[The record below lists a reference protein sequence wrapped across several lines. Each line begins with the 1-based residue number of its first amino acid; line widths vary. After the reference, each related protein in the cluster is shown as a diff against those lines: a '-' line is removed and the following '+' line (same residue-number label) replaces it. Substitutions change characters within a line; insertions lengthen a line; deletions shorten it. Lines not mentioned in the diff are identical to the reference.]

1 MKTLAEELMAIGLAG
16 IQQIPTDQPPL
27 SEEDVDNYAE
37 EYAETL
43 RKAQARIGYRPYIP
57 KDEGEF

>member
-1 MKTLAEELMAIGLAG
+1 MAIGLAG

-37 EYAETL
+37 EYAELL
-43 RKAQARIGYRPYIP
+43 RKAQARIGYRPYAP